1 MFDLLKVTD
10 EDVVAHADN
19 LLEKLEHVGDLI
31 CKEKDSNSVIERR
44 ELSKTIHEE
53 YKELK
58 EQFRAEY
65 EVCKRCVI
73 ESLSKTKKNY
83 VWGIKEATTKG
94 FQSKVNAK
102 HITYESVYDAMD
114 YLKYHMKYC
123 VTE

>member
-1 MFDLLKVTD
+1 MFNLLKATD
-10 EDVVAHADN
+10 EEVVAYADH
-19 LLEKLEHVGDLI
+19 LLERLEHVGDLI
-31 CKEKDSNSVIERR
+31 CKETDGPFTGDRK

-58 EQFRAEY
+58 EQFEAEC
-65 EVCKRCVI
+65 EVCKRYNI

-83 VWGIKEATTKG
+83 ILGIKEATTKG

-114 YLKYHMKYC
+114 YLRYHMKYC
-123 VTE
+123 GTE